1 MTILVI
7 CVAGIIVLMLFRVP
21 VAFAFGA
28 GGLVMV
34 LLYDLDVGWIMPST
48 FALFTSFPLLA
59 IPLFVFLGL
68 LMEYSGAVRRLVD
81 FVNALVGRVRGG
93 IGAVTVVA
101 NGMFGAISGS
111 AAAALVTFST
121 IMFPRLKEEGY
132 HEGFAVALIA
142 SSAMLSLFIPPSMDM
157 IMFGFVAQISISACF
172 LATVGPGLLLMILFS
187 IINFIVVR
195 KFNLRTYPKQSFAQ
209 TARDARHHG
218 KRAFFIL
225 LIPVVILGGI
235 YGGIFTPT
243 EAAAAGVAATLIV
256 TGLIYRSLTRQGLST
271 AMMRSVALTGMIMA
285 ILFFMFVTARVMLWQ
300 NLIQAMIAFFVT
312 VSENL
317 MVQLLMM
324 NALLILLG
332 MIIDD
337 NSAAILSGI
346 LLLPVMVKLGV
357 NPYHFAG
364 IVMSNLGLGLVTPPV
379 APMLYAAAGVTGV
392 PLKRFFKYSLYFM
405 IFANLPV
412 IFLATYIP
420 EVCTFLPNLVFGT
433 GLGKF

>member
-7 CVAGIIVLMLFRVP
+7 VVAGIIVVMLFRVP

-59 IPLFVFLGL
+59 VPLFVFLGL
-68 LMEYSGAVRRLVD
+68 LMEHSGAVRRLVD
-81 FVNALVGRVRGG
+81 FVNALVGRMKGG

-157 IMFGFVAQISISACF
+157 IMFGFVSQISISACF
-172 LATVGPGLLLMILFS
+172 LATVGPGFLLMILFS

-195 KFNLRTYPKQSFAQ
+195 KFNLRAYPKQSFAR
-209 TARDARHHG
+209 TARDAGHYGR
-218 KRAFFIL
+218 RAFFIL

-256 TGLIYRSLTRQGLST
+256 TGLIYRSLTRQGLNT
-271 AMMRSVALTGMIMA
+271 AMIRSVALTGMIMA

-317 MVQLLMM
+317 MIQLLMM
-324 NALLILLG
+324 NALLIILG

-346 LLLPVMVKLGV
+346 LLLPVMVKLGI

-379 APMLYAAAGVTGV
+379 APILYAASGVTGV

>member
-1 MTILVI
+1 MTILVSV
-7 CVAGIIVLMLFRVP
+7 VAGIIVLMLFRVP

-34 LLYDLDVGWIMPST
+34 LLYDMDLGWIMPST

-68 LMEYSGAVRRLVD
+68 LMEYSGAVGRLVD
-81 FVNALVGRVRGG
+81 FVNVLIGRVRGG

-218 KRAFFIL
+218 RRAFFIL

-243 EAAAAGVAATLIV
+243 EAAAAGVAATLII
-256 TGLIYRSLTRQGLST
+256 TGLIYRSLTRQGLNT
-271 AMMRSVALTGMIMA
+271 AMLRSVALTGMIMA

-324 NALLILLG
+324 NALLIILG

-337 NSAAILSGI
+337 NSASILSGI

-392 PLKRFFKYSLYFM
+392 PLKRFFKYSIYFM
-405 IFANLPV
+405 IFANVPV

>member
-7 CVAGIIVLMLFRVP
+7 VVAGIIVVMLFRVP

-59 IPLFVFLGL
+59 VPLFVFLGL

-81 FVNALVGRVRGG
+81 FVNALVGRMRGG

-172 LATVGPGLLLMILFS
+172 LATVGPGILLMILFS
-187 IINFIVVR
+187 IVNFIVVR
-195 KFNLRTYPKQSFAQ
+195 KFNLRAYPKQSFAQ

-218 KRAFFIL
+218 RRAFFIL

-243 EAAAAGVAATLIV
+243 EAAAAGVAATLII
-256 TGLIYRSLTRQGLST
+256 TGLIYRSLTRQGLNT
-271 AMMRSVALTGMIMA
+271 AMIRSVALTGMIMA

-324 NALLILLG
+324 NALLIILG